1 METVKQTAR
10 AARNSFCAKTLLEL
24 GAACRDY
31 SRQEGTPVTT
41 ALAPTA
47 LFLGM
52 GNFIDDRP
60 VTTAETDKL
69 VRRLS
74 PLLDLLAQ
82 GRISESEAVTEQF
95 SGLRDLIR

>member
-1 METVKQTAR
+1 
-10 AARNSFCAKTLLEL
+10 LLEL
-24 GAACRDY
+24 AAACRDY

-41 ALAPTA
+41 ALALTA

-52 GNFIDDRP
+52 GKFIDDRP

-82 GRISESEAVTEQF
+82 GRISESEAITEQF